1 MRADR
6 RRRRLAPLAVAIA
19 FSVVSAAASAP
30 GPSAVTVKDP
40 AGDNKT
46 APDVT
51 GLALRQEGVR
61 VVYDLAIGNR
71 ANRLADG
78 EYLVLFVDSDNNA
91 ETGGGNAGADYL
103 IEFEQ
108 TGDGVLR
115 VYRHDAVK
123 RKFAFDKG
131 FNASLRTLWGGRL
144 ASPPNVWRFYF
155 SPSMFGTG
163 TSFRFYARTESAGQG
178 KDYTF
183 DRVPDTGLATFVL
196 VDTTA
201 PTATALPGAATA
213 GKVARLTYRVS
224 DDSGKTREV
233 LTVRRGAKTLA
244 TVRAKL
250 HPAVAGRARSVS
262 WKVPATLRGML
273 RFCVRAFD
281 AAGNASPQSCARFVI
296 R

>member
-6 RRRRLAPLAVAIA
+6 RGRWLAPLALAIA
-19 FSVVSAAASAP
+19 FSLVPAAASAP

-40 AGDNKT
+40 AGDSKT

-51 GLALRQEGVR
+51 GLALRQEGAR
-61 VVYDLAIGNR
+61 VVYDLALGGR

-78 EYLVLFVDSDNNA
+78 EYLVLFLDSDANA
-91 ETGGGNAGADYL
+91 ATGGANAGADYL

-108 TGDGVLR
+108 TADGVLR
-115 VYRHDAVK
+115 VYRYDPAK
-123 RKFAFDKG
+123 RKFAFDRG

-144 ASPPNVWRFYF
+144 DSPPNVWRLYF
-155 SPSMFGTG
+155 TPSMFGIG
-163 TSFRFYARTESAGQG
+163 VSFRFHARAESAGQG
-178 KDYTF
+178 KNYTF
-183 DRVPDTGLATFVL
+183 DRVPDTGTATMVLA
-196 VDTTA
+196 DTTA
-201 PTATALPGAATA
+201 PTATALPSA
-213 GKVARLTYRVS
+213 GRAGQAVRLTYRVS
-224 DDSGKTREV
+224 DDRGNTREV

-250 HPAVAGRARSVS
+250 HPAVAGQARSAS
-262 WKVPATLRGML
+262 WKVPATLKGVL

-281 AAGNASPQSCARFVI
+281 AAGNASPQSCARLVI